1 MEVTTRSNIQT
12 TTTTVWTAVSFS
24 SSIAASLPNDTSSL
38 HIVVSHCVIR
48 HRSGEKNP
56 SQIAIINYFSFS
68 AVNPGVRL
76 CPQRS
81 AVAIA
86 KTQSTPPPTGRRRAP
101 ARLHG
106 LSSPGAASVRPSICF
121 TLPPPQTHLGS
132 SAATSYL
139 AWLAPHLCSRRAAA
153 RSGRCFHH
161 QHQLGEKLHQSLRP
175 NIVFLPLRLDPK

>member
-106 LSSPGAASVRPSICF
+106 LSSPGAASVRPSASPF
-121 TLPPPQTHLGS
+121 PLLKLTL
-132 SAATSYL
+132 A
-139 AWLAPHLCSRRAAA
+139 
-153 RSGRCFHH
+153 
-161 QHQLGEKLHQSLRP
+161 LRQ
-175 NIVFLPLRLDPK
+175 LRLTWPGSLHTSAHAAPPLGQDAASTTNINLAKNCIRVYGPI

>member
-24 SSIAASLPNDTSSL
+24 SSIAVSLPNDTISL
-38 HIVVSHCVIR
+38 HIVVSQCVIR

-86 KTQSTPPPTGRRRAP
+86 KTQSTPPPTGRRGRACMVLAPP
-101 ARLHG
+101 ARRPSVHLLHPSPFSNSPWLFGSYVLPG
-106 LSSPGAASVRPSICF
+106 LARSTPLLTPRRRSVR
-121 TLPPPQTHLGS
+121 TLLPPPTSTWRKTASEFTAQYS
-132 SAATSYL
+132 FPPFAAG
-139 AWLAPHLCSRRAAA
+139 P
-153 RSGRCFHH
+153 
-161 QHQLGEKLHQSLRP
+161 
-175 NIVFLPLRLDPK
+175 